1 MTATTKHGPLGRAIA
16 VVRRANDLAV
26 IVIFSFMVL
35 SVASEI
41 VGRHFG
47 FTIANAVESAT
58 FAQIWLTS
66 IGAAVAL
73 RSGSMFALDTLTRH
87 LSLWPARALSLVIA
101 ALSLVLAGVLLYGGI
116 LLTQSGFHQTSPVMQ
131 IQMWTIFIALP
142 IGMTLLL
149 VEIVLQVVDRWHAPF
164 DPAYEDG

>member
-1 MTATTKHGPLGRAIA
+1 MGAVTTNGPLARAISFVRRATDIA
-16 VVRRANDLAV
+16 VV
-26 IVIFSFMVL
+26 VIFTFMVL

-66 IGAAVAL
+66 VGAAVAL
-73 RSGSMFALDTLTRH
+73 RTGSMFALDTLTRH
-87 LSLWPARALSLVIA
+87 LALGPARLLSVVIA
-101 ALSLVLAGVLLYGGI
+101 ALSIVLVGVLLYGGV

-131 IQMWTIFIALP
+131 IQMWMIFIALP
-142 IGMTLLL
+142 IGMALLL
-149 VEIVLQVVDRWHAPF
+149 LEIVLRVFERWQSPF
-164 DPAYEDG
+164 DLNLDDE